1 MQPAR
6 VELDDLLHVRQ
17 QFAIMADHQQAAA
30 PLLQPFVQ
38 LLAMAG
44 IEVVA
49 GFVQDQPISAAGPGA
64 GQRHLHGLA
73 TAEARG
79 GLGGIE
85 VVGQP

>member
-1 MQPAR
+1 
-6 VELDDLLHVRQ
+6 
-17 QFAIMADHQQAAA
+17 MADHQQAAA